1 MPINGTFTTFDL
13 QRGYKAIAYIDQHYR
28 DKIPP
33 EWLSV
38 DININV
44 KLLQKVFQHL
54 TGLSIHAYQNKVRIE
69 HALEELLDYSKP
81 IKAIAFKNG
90 YKSVTQFGR
99 QFRKQNGVSPQD
111 YRLRL
116 LQDGFLFNESIMVV
130 GHDAINGMNPM
141 NGNTRAEKGD
151 IFP

>member
-13 QRGYKAIAYIDQHYR
+13 QRGYKAIAYIDLHYR
-28 DKIPP
+28 DKISP
-33 EWLSV
+33 EWLSD
-38 DININV
+38 DISINV

-54 TGLSIHAYQNKVRIE
+54 TGLSIHAYLNKVRIE

-81 IKAIAFKNG
+81 IKAIVFRNG

-111 YRLRL
+111 YRLRV
-116 LQDGFLFNESIMVV
+116 LQDGFLFNESVMIVE
-130 GHDAINGMNPM
+130 HDDINGRNRM
-141 NGNTRAEKGD
+141 NGDVRAEKGD